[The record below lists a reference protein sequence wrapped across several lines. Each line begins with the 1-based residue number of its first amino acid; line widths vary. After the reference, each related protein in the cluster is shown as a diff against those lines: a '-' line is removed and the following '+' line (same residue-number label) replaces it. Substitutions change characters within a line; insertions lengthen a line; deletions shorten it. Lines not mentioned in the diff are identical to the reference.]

1 MLYRMLSLW
10 LPSSFSPFWSFL
22 RFHLPLWI
30 LYHTSVPSLLAK
42 AHFPFSSEIQACREQ
57 EGVVPQ
63 CWTGLW
69 DPAVLA
75 TFFCSSSV
83 VHSAQATSQL
93 EEENSSLLL
102 SLFLRPEEKHWCWLP
117 GKLNPNPS
125 DSRQETNEGVETK
138 MQDVQWEASHRDGVW
153 FSINVLVPRSCA
165 HTDTYKRVYS
175 QAPLPA
181 QSSTVTVT

>member
-1 MLYRMLSLW
+1 MVSLW
-10 LPSSFSPFWSFL
+10 LPSSFSPFWRFL
-22 RFHLPLWI
+22 RFHLSLWI

-42 AHFPFSSEIQACREQ
+42 AYFPFSSEIQACREG

-69 DPAVLA
+69 DPVVLA
-75 TFFCSSSV
+75 IFFCSSSV
-83 VHSAQATSQL
+83 VHSAQATPQL
-93 EEENSSLLL
+93 EGPGQMENSSLLL

-125 DSRQETNEGVETK
+125 DSREETNEGVETK
-138 MQDVQWEASHRDGVW
+138 TQDILWEVSHRHGIW

-165 HTDTYKRVYS
+165 HPDTCKHVYS

-181 QSSTVTVT
+181 QSSTVTLT